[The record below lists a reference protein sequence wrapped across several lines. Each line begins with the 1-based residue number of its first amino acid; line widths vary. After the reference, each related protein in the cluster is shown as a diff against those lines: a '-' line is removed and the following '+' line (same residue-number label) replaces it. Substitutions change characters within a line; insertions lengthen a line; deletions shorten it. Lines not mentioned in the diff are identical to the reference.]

1 MKVNFVVRRTKK
13 KVDGTVPIEIYIKK
27 MNTENGLFPPDCIIV
42 GGLCKG
48 HAGYHS
54 FILLKYR
61 TIHGFIWRQ
70 SQSRLRLVDSFRGN
84 LSKFYLDWLIIP
96 VFYLY
101 LQAHKYQKTNVLP
114 IFWYY
119 G

>member
-54 FILLKYR
+54 YSDLNFHFVKISNY
-61 TIHGFIWRQ
+61 
-70 SQSRLRLVDSFRGN
+70 SRLYMETKPKPAQTG
-84 LSKFYLDWLIIP
+84 
-96 VFYLY
+96 
-101 LQAHKYQKTNVLP
+101 
-114 IFWYY
+114 
-119 G
+119 